1 MSQANVVGGS
11 AQQYSLPLDAQ
22 RTVNYR
28 IIVDQDGK
36 SPAGLIS
43 RPGLN
48 LIGTTGNGPGRGG
61 ILPANGRVFV
71 VSGSG
76 LYEQQID
83 GSSTLRG
90 TLDQNSGIVTM
101 ADNGF
106 QLAVCDQQNLY
117 IFTYATNVF
126 TKVVTANLPSAVT
139 VTFIGGYFIINKS
152 FNSGIFQISAPY
164 DGLTWAALDFATAE
178 SSPDSLQRVIS
189 ISGQLWLVGTNSIEI
204 WSNTGAATFPFQRV
218 NSAAQLAVGA
228 LAPFAVAEID
238 NTMFWISR
246 TDKGFGIVNRAD
258 GFSPK
263 RVSTDAIELR
273 LQAATDPSSFRII
286 SYQEAGHTY
295 CSITG
300 GGMET
305 ALVLDIATGIW
316 TEDAYLNDSGAY
328 EQPLTSYLFYAFG
341 KIIAL
346 DRLNGNVYE
355 QSINFYSDN
364 GADIARDRIFTHI
377 FNKSVRFRI
386 KNLAVFFETGTGN
399 VTGNGTNPV
408 AQLRISEDGGRS
420 FGTTYEGTIGQVG
433 QFNERGVLFWQL
445 GAYFQAT
452 FRLRVTEQI
461 KVAVNGAEWN
471 I

>member
-1 MSQANVVGGS
+1 MVQANVVGGS
-11 AQQYSLPLDAQ
+11 SQQYSLPLDAQ

-48 LIGTTGNGPGRGG
+48 LLGTTGTGAGRGG
-61 ILPANGRVFV
+61 ILAANGRVFI

-76 LYEQQID
+76 LYEQQND
-83 GSSTLRG
+83 GSSALRG
-90 TLDQNSGIVTM
+90 ALDQTSGIVTM

-117 IFTYATNVF
+117 ILTYATNVF
-126 TKVVTANLPSAVT
+126 QKVVTANLPSAAS
-139 VTFIGGYFIINKS
+139 VTFIGGYFIVNKA

-164 DGLTWAALDFATAE
+164 DGLTWEALDFATAE
-178 SSPDSLQRVIS
+178 SSPDSLQRVMN
-189 ISGQLWLVGTNSIEI
+189 ISGQLWLVGSNSIEI
-204 WSNTGAATFPFQRV
+204 WSNTGAASFPFQRV
-218 NSAAQLAVGA
+218 NSAAQLSVGTV
-228 LAPFAVAEID
+228 APFAVAEID
-238 NTMFWISR
+238 NTMFWIGR
-246 TDKGFGIVNRAD
+246 NERGFGIVNRAD

-263 RVSTDAIELR
+263 RVSNDAIELKI
-273 LQAATDPSSFRII
+273 QAASDPSSFKII

-295 CSITG
+295 CMITG
-300 GGMET
+300 GGMDT

-316 TEDAYLNDSGAY
+316 TEDAYLNESGQY
-328 EQPLTSYLFYAFG
+328 EQPLQTYLFYAFG

-346 DRLNGNVYE
+346 DRRNGNVYE
-355 QSINFYSDN
+355 QSIYYYSDN
-364 GADIARDRIFTHI
+364 GDDIARDRIFTHI
-377 FNKSVRFRI
+377 FNKSIRFKI

-399 VTGNGTNPV
+399 ETVPNPV

-420 FGTTYEGTIGQVG
+420 FGTTYEGAIGQVG

-445 GAYFQAT
+445 GSYFQAT

-461 KVAVNGAEWN
+461 KIAINGAEFN
-471 I
+471 V